1 MPLIPG
7 PNVISVHTRVRLP
20 ARFATD
26 NGIGKEITV
35 EIGNPGPRQTVR
47 IITLLCLLFSD

>member
-7 PNVISVHTRVRLP
+7 PNHISVHTEVRLP

-26 NGIGKEITV
+26 NGVGKEITV

-47 IITLLCLLFSD
+47 IVTLLRLFFSN

>member
-7 PNVISVHTRVRLP
+7 ANVISVHTRVRLP

-47 IITLLCLLFSD
+47 IITLLHLLFSD